1 MPVQFCAHL
10 PAELGDSVP
19 FNDSPRLHRQLPV
32 ASTTPTT
39 GKIGEVEEA
48 EQVVIQMGAVWE
60 DDSLPAVQQLRVVF
74 GTLGVRAKTRA
85 SAAGFQ

>member
-1 MPVQFCAHL
+1 MILRTGVLVTVWPDGRVKIT
-10 PAELGDSVP
+10 
-19 FNDSPRLHRQLPV
+19 
-32 ASTTPTT
+32 STT
-39 GKIGEVEEA
+39 GNIGEIEEA
-48 EQVVIQMGAVWE
+48 ELVVIQMGAVWE